1 MGATPA
7 TDRRREDAYNTRIS
21 LRFLTKQRNHL
32 SNGACFR
39 PLMGMFQYGA
49 NIMSDMPARPKILIV
64 EDEMM
69 IAIMLEDMLD
79 DLGCAVA
86 GTAAKPH
93 EALAII
99 AAQPIDA
106 AILDVNLN
114 GAHSYDIAAALDER
128 GVPFL
133 FSTGYGSV
141 ALDERFRARPVLQKP
156 FRQEEL
162 QSILDAM
169 LAR

>member
-1 MGATPA
+1 
-7 TDRRREDAYNTRIS
+7 
-21 LRFLTKQRNHL
+21 
-32 SNGACFR
+32 
-39 PLMGMFQYGA
+39 
-49 NIMSDMPARPKILIV
+49 MSDVPARPKILIV

-86 GTAAKPH
+86 GLAAKPD
-93 EALAII
+93 EALALIEKE
-99 AAQPIDA
+99 PVDA

-114 GAHSYDIAAALDER
+114 GAHSFDIAAALEAR
-128 GVPFL
+128 GVPFM

-141 ALDERFRARPVLQKP
+141 MVDERYRTRPVLQKP
-156 FRQEEL
+156 FRQAEL
-162 QSILDAM
+162 ESVLNVM